1 MVIVNTLQQKQ
12 VKKGCISMKKFLV
25 SMLAV
30 LMILVVVPQICFADD
45 TNIPEEAV
53 NAIDTYKCVDDPDGD
68 VM

>member
-1 MVIVNTLQQKQ
+1 
-12 VKKGCISMKKFLV
+12 MKKFLV